1 MEKIIK
7 KERDITPNENEYYK
21 ITIYSNTKNKIY
33 FAMMVYSILILKF
46 INTRHFI
53 YNPKFDNVILTL
65 LNLS

>member
-33 FAMMVYSILILKF
+33 FAMMVYST
-46 INTRHFI
+46 N
-53 YNPKFDNVILTL
+53 
-65 LNLS
+65 